1 MSPQTTTAI
10 TRRQAVV
17 GIGSFAATA
26 ASIGILVPARAATK
40 VRFLTSWFAQA
51 EHGGYYQAKATGIYE
66 KAGLDVTIMQGGP
79 QVNNAQLLSGGDADL
94 MMGWDIQ
101 TMSAVE
107 KGVPMVAVASSF
119 QFELQGLVA
128 HPSVSTL
135 SDLKGHPILLATS
148 SHTTWWP
155 WLKERFGFTDDQ
167 AQPYNFTYQRFQ
179 SDPTVAQQGYIT
191 YDIFAL
197 QKSAI
202 PAKFFLLATD
212 GYPSYGSPTIT
223 TRPFIDNNK
232 DAVARFVRAS
242 AEGWKSYLKNPAPAN
257 VLIKADNPKMGDD
270 QIAFSVDKIRSSKAI
285 TGGDAAKMGIGIM
298 TDARWQKTRDF
309 LVRAQLLKE
318 STDWRSAYTTEF
330 CHGMGITA

>member
-1 MSPQTTTAI
+1 MSPQTKKAI
-10 TRRQAVV
+10 TRRQAIAGV
-17 GIGSFAATA
+17 GSFAAAA

-40 VRFLTSWFAQA
+40 VRYLTSWFAQA
-51 EHGGYYQAKATGIYE
+51 EHGGYYQAKATGIYA
-66 KAGLDVTIMQGGP
+66 KAGLDVTILQGGP
-79 QVNNAQLLSGGDADL
+79 QVNNAQLLTGGDADL

-107 KGVPMVAVASSF
+107 KGVPMVAVSSSF

-128 HPSVSTL
+128 HPTVS
-135 SDLKGHPILLATS
+135 SIADLKGHPILVATS

-197 QKSAI
+197 QKADI
-202 PAKFFLLATD
+202 PAKFFLLAAD

-223 TRPFIDNNK
+223 TRPFVEKNK
-232 DAVARFVRAS
+232 DVVARFVRAS
-242 AEGWKSYLKNPAPAN
+242 AEGWKSYLQNPAPAN
-257 VLIKADNPKMGDD
+257 ALIKADNPKMADD
-270 QIAFSVDKIRSSKAI
+270 QIAFSVERIRSSKAI
-285 TGGDAAKMGIGIM
+285 AGGDAATMGIGIM
-298 TDARWQKTRDF
+298 TEARWQKTRDF

-318 STDWRSAYTTEF
+318 STDWRSAFTTEF
-330 CHGMGITA
+330 CQGMHVTA

>member
-1 MSPQTTTAI
+1 MSPQTKTAI
-10 TRRQAVV
+10 TRRQAIA

-26 ASIGILVPARAATK
+26 ASIGILVPARATTK

-51 EHGGYYQAKATGIYE
+51 EHGGYYQAKATGIYD
-66 KAGLDVTIMQGGP
+66 KAGLDVTIIQGGP
-79 QVNNAQLLSGGDADL
+79 QVNNAQLLTGGDADL

-107 KGVPMVAVASSF
+107 RGVPMVAVASSF
-119 QFELQGLVA
+119 QFDLQGLVA
-128 HPSVSTL
+128 HPTVDSI

-191 YDIFAL
+191 YDSFAL
-197 QKSAI
+197 QKSDI
-202 PAKFFLLATD
+202 PAKFFLLAAD

-232 DAVARFVRAS
+232 DVVARFVRAS

-285 TGGDAAKMGIGIM
+285 TGGDAATMGIGTM
-298 TDARWQKTRDF
+298 TDARWHKTRDF
-309 LVRAQLLKE
+309 LVRAQLLKD